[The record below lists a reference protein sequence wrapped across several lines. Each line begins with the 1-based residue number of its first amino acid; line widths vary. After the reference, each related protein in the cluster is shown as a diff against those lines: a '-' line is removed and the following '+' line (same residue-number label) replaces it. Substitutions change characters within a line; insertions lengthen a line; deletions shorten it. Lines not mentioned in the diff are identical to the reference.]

1 METLRYPTNLVLNIG
16 KLPSIIWIEMCSKM
30 YYICQLCRELHQP
43 QPRKQ
48 TSTTY
53 NTQQQQ
59 KNMWYAAKC
68 VMSYMCCIG
77 GTPPAITCT
86 LWYLPLNTSIL
97 LINKAQQ
104 DGEKDIFLRRES
116 RTPIQVNGI
125 AHSTWLTC
133 DGICHRVSDTGILCM
148 VCVSFYLCFL
158 NCQSC
163 PYDQHTPVV
172 FDNNM
177 QVLYLVWGAIKRQ

>member
-53 NTQQQQ
+53 RQYTTTT
-59 KNMWYAAKC
+59 KKYVVCSK
-68 VMSYMCCIG
+68 MCHELHVLHRGYTFCNHL
-77 GTPPAITCT
+77 CT
-86 LWYLPLNTSIL
+86 LIPALEY
-97 LINKAQQ
+97 K
-104 DGEKDIFLRRES
+104 DGKKDTFLRRES
-116 RTPIQVNGI
+116 RTPIQVNDI

-133 DGICHRVSDTGILCM
+133 DSICHRVSDTGILCM
-148 VCVSFYLCFL
+148 VCVSFYFCFL

>member
-1 METLRYPTNLVLNIG
+1 MSPSTILIYRNYGMETLRYPTNLVLNIG
-16 KLPSIIWIEMCSKM
+16 KLQTIIWIEMCSKM

-53 NTQQQQ
+53 RQYTTTT
-59 KNMWYAAKC
+59 KKSC
-68 VMSYMCCIG
+68 SKMCHELHVLHR
-77 GTPPAITCT
+77 GTPPAITCA

-116 RTPIQVNGI
+116 RTPIQVNGT

-133 DGICHRVSDTGILCM
+133 DSICHRVSVTGILCM
-148 VCVSFYLCFL
+148 VCVFL
-158 NCQSC
+158 SIS
-163 PYDQHTPVV
+163 
-172 FDNNM
+172 
-177 QVLYLVWGAIKRQ
+177 AS